1 MKKSKT
7 YSSKSALPTVFE
19 EAAVQYEPM
28 KVLLGGARIIKENIT
43 SENDLIALVRSGIK
57 KGSLKALAA
66 CLGIT
71 MDEMSSIIHTSH
83 RNIQRKQDDA
93 LLDPLK
99 SEKVVELALLAQ
111 KGIAI
116 LGTQESFREWLHT
129 PLLALGHSKPVTFLD
144 TSMGIHM
151 VKQVLG
157 RLEQGVYS

>member
-1 MKKSKT
+1 MKISKT
-7 YSSKSALPTVFE
+7 YSSKCESPTVCA
-19 EAAVQYEPM
+19 EAAGLCERM
-28 KVLLGGARIIKENIT
+28 LGCIGVARIIKENIT
-43 SENDLIALVRSGIK
+43 SENDLIALVRSGII

-83 RNIQRKQDDA
+83 RTIQRKQDDA